1 VTFFL
6 IVAGIER
13 APLLSPR
20 AWGMG
25 QSVDNGALLFSQ
37 HAHLS
42 PANRLPPT
50 RGKRASPAR
59 LCLCAPRRADR
70 TSGAVHLSPRG
81 HKPRVPMIAFM
92 GLFP

>member
-6 IVAGIER
+6 IVAER
-13 APLLSPR
+13 GPLLSPR

-50 RGKRASPAR
+50 RGSGRVADPQPARVRFRASILGRPWLGSQGPVANGR
-59 LCLCAPRRADR
+59 C
-70 TSGAVHLSPRG
+70 G
-81 HKPRVPMIAFM
+81 
-92 GLFP
+92 